1 MERINNDKRM
11 MRYYNIQTAF
21 GSLEA
26 LATEKNFAP
35 LKAWA
40 SLKDSASRRNLMTLV
55 PAKALV
61 WSVGLFSLTTLASC
75 SAEEGSE
82 GIDPNVMQFQ
92 VSYPGEQAP
101 STRVTDTAFET
112 GDRVGLF
119 LTTAN
124 ELLEAS
130 GNYVNNAPLTNN
142 GSLWNTD
149 KPIYWNNGSYDAY
162 AYYPYQTEVGSV
174 EDYDFNVATDQR
186 GEGYAA
192 SDFLFAQAKG
202 LTASASPVQ
211 LQFAHRMSRIL
222 LRLVKSSDYEGE
234 LPDEAEVLIHN
245 TIPSATIDLNVGVV
259 TRNVHGQRQSIRCKS
274 LGNHRYCAIV
284 VPQRIDNRMP
294 LVEVVMKGVSYLYES
309 KFLFKPGVQHL
320 VQLVISQ
327 NPDQLKIEIGGE
339 IENWD

>member
-1 MERINNDKRM
+1 M
-11 MRYYNIQTAF
+11 MKYYNVQMVF
-21 GSLEA
+21 GSLKA
-26 LATEKNFAP
+26 LVTAIASAP
-35 LKAWA
+35 LKTWA
-40 SLKDSASRRNLMTLV
+40 SLRDLASRRNLVALV
-55 PAKALV
+55 PAKAFAL
-61 WSVGLFSLTTLASC
+61 SMGLFSLTTLAGC
-75 SAEEGSE
+75 SSEEGSE
-82 GIDPNVMQFQ
+82 GIDSNVMQFQ
-92 VSYPGEQAP
+92 VSYPGEQTP
-101 STRVTDTAFET
+101 STRVTDTAFES

-124 ELLEAS
+124 ELLESS

-162 AYYPYQTEVGSV
+162 AYYPYRTEVGSV
-174 EDYDFNVATDQR
+174 DDYDFSVATDQR

-222 LRLVKSSDYEGE
+222 LQLVKSSDYEGE
-234 LPDEAEVLIHN
+234 LPDEAEVMLHN
-245 TIPSATIDLNVGVV
+245 TVPSATIDLKVGVV
-259 TRNVHGQRQSIRCKS
+259 TRNVYGQRQSIRCKS
-274 LGNHRYCAIV
+274 LGNHRYSAIV

-309 KFLFKPGVQHL
+309 KFLFKPGVQHM
-320 VQLVISQ
+320 VQLVISK